1 MNLDGEDSDQDER
14 QDERQ
19 QWSTGEVGPW
29 PLENGSIGEKI
40 LYIPD
45 VKNLF
50 YSHSH
55 IPAAGLYK

>member
-29 PLENGSIGEKI
+29 PLEDGSTGEKI
-40 LYIPD
+40 LYM
-45 VKNLF
+45 
-50 YSHSH
+50 
-55 IPAAGLYK
+55 